1 MSMKLPSRNTEVVVP
16 FHDVDVMEVVWHG
29 NYLKYLEI
37 ARCALLQSFDYDYPK
52 MRASGYAWPIVEC
65 QLKYVRPACYG
76 QKLVVQASVIEF
88 ENRLRIDYLI
98 VDAASGAKICK
109 ARTTQ
114 VAVDM
119 ASGEMLLVSPPVLFE
134 RLGRAV
140 PEA

>member
-1 MSMKLPSRNTEVVVP
+1 MSLPSLTTEVIVP

-65 QLKYVRPACYG
+65 QLKYVRPARYG
-76 QKLVVQASVIEF
+76 QKIAVEASVIEF

-98 VDAASGAKICK
+98 RDAASGEKICK
-109 ARTTQ
+109 AQTTQ

-119 ASGEMLLVSPPVLFE
+119 NSGEMLFVSPPVLFE
-134 RLGRAV
+134 RLGKPV